1 MSSLQHDNRELT
13 SAPGLCAS
21 RKREEQGEE
30 RKEGK
35 QTADEGS
42 SGRGQKDTEG
52 GRKKRC

>member
-1 MSSLQHDNRELT
+1 MSSLQHDDRELT
-13 SAPGLCAS
+13 SAPGLWAS